1 VTKLSL
7 LDADKIVFLVIQ
19 SWWSFGQSIVSY
31 YKNKI
36 SNLVP
41 YNNKGKIM
49 KKRTLSLY
57 TAAATLAMAFTAPA
71 LSQDLTLEEIIVTAT
86 KRAEGLQEVPIA
98 ISVMSGQ
105 EMSAKGLTK
114 MEDLSMYMPNVHV
127 AEASAGTQMFIRGIG
142 SGVNYGFEQS
152 VGTFVDGVYFGRGR
166 SARGKFLDIERVEVL
181 KGPQSTLFGK
191 NTIAGA
197 LNITT
202 AQPTEEFEGYVSA
215 GYTTELEAMT
225 ITSVISGPLSDSV
238 RGRLAVRAYEDEGY
252 VRNLAADGVDGPQNE
267 SVYARA
273 TLAIDVNEDW
283 TATIKAEHGYVDV
296 LGRQELISNTDTSLA
311 TGGAAALYGTPF
323 GSTNFEAGFGY
334 TTYEQNVR
342 NMPLYD
348 DTESNIFQVTLDGTY
363 AGHGVKAVIGYTDYE
378 FNNSLDS
385 DYSPLRLLNRGRNE
399 QHEQFSAEL
408 IISSPLDDK
417 FEYLAGAFY
426 QTEELSNE
434 RFTHVDMSAVGPL
447 QANIFGL
454 LNASNPALGGASFTQ
469 AVLNPLFPGAL
480 PADMLLNTADHN
492 GIFDAT
498 AENFFNQ
505 DSDSWSVFAEGTY
518 HVSDSFRIT
527 AGLRYSEDEKDMSKS
542 SQVLYINDWLVANG
556 YADKVK
562 NTATIPLPFVAAV
575 YKNALNLVA
584 VHDYTRERKEDHVT
598 GHVNFQWDMNNDAMV
613 YLEIGNGYKA
623 GGFDEDNGMG
633 REIETVAGV
642 TDDLADFEDESVET
656 VELGAKINLADG
668 RGRLNIAAFMS
679 TYEDVQVSTF
689 DGNAG
694 FVVGNAAE
702 SEVQGIETDVLFR
715 LTEEFT
721 LNGAFAYL
729 DATYKSFPGA
739 GCNLA
744 QSLLVS
750 RGCVQDLSGK
760 PLQFAPEYTANIGI
774 SYETELSSGLL
785 LSAGLDYNWTDDV
798 VVSADL
804 DETLVQESFGK
815 LNARIAIAGNDQ
827 WQVSLTGKN
836 LTDEATFMWGNDIPL
851 GPQGFNGSYF
861 KLIDPPRTVEIAARL
876 NF

>member
-1 VTKLSL
+1 
-7 LDADKIVFLVIQ
+7 
-19 SWWSFGQSIVSY
+19 
-31 YKNKI
+31 
-36 SNLVP
+36 
-41 YNNKGKIM
+41 M
-49 KKRTLSLY
+49 KKLTLSLY
-57 TAAATLAMAFTAPA
+57 TAAATLAMAVSAPA
-71 LSQDLTLEEIIVTAT
+71 LSQGLTLEEIIVTAT
-86 KRAEGLQEVPIA
+86 KRAVGLQEVPIA

-127 AEASAGTQMFIRGIG
+127 AEASAGTQLFIRGIG

-225 ITSVISGPLSDSV
+225 LTSVISGPLSDSV

-267 SVYARA
+267 SLYVRG

-283 TATIKAEHGYVDV
+283 TATIKAEHGYVDI
-296 LGRQELISNTDTSLA
+296 LGRQELISDINLA
-311 TGGAAALYGTPF
+311 TGPSAALYGSPL

-342 NMPLYD
+342 DFPLFD
-348 DTESNIFQVTLDGTY
+348 DTESNIFQVTLDGV
-363 AGHGVKAVIGYTDYE
+363 AADHGIKAIIGYTDYE
-378 FNNSLDS
+378 FTNSLDS
-385 DYSPLRLLNRGRNE
+385 DYSPLKLLNRGRNE
-399 QHEQFSAEL
+399 QHEQISAEL
-408 IISSPLDDK
+408 IISSPSDDK

-426 QTEELSNE
+426 QTEELSND
-434 RFTHVDMSAVGPL
+434 RYTHIDLSAVGPL
-447 QANIFGL
+447 QNGVFGL
-454 LNASNPALGGASFTQ
+454 LNAANPLLGGASFAQ
-469 AVLNPLFPGAL
+469 AVLGGNLSAATQSGIL
-480 PADMLLNTADHN
+480 DVTARN
-492 GIFDAT
+492 Y
-498 AENFFNQ
+498 FNQ
-505 DSDSWSVFAEGTY
+505 DADSWSAFAEGTY
-518 HVSDSFRIT
+518 NVTDTFRVT
-527 AGLRYSEDEKDMSKS
+527 AGLRYSEDNKDVSKGGTVSYIDPTAAS
-542 SQVLYINDWLVANG
+542 STLV
-556 YADKVK
+556 
-562 NTATIPLPFVAAV
+562 IPQLAAV
-575 YKNALNLVA
+575 YEKALKLA
-584 VHDYTRERKEDHVT
+584 KVHAYTRDRKEDHVT
-598 GHVNFQWDMNNDAMV
+598 GHVNLQWDMTNDAMV
-613 YLEIGNGYKA
+613 YLELGNGYKA

-633 REIETVAGV
+633 REIETVNGV

-656 VELGAKINLADG
+656 IELGAKINLADG
-668 RGRLNIAAFMS
+668 RGRLNVAAFMS
-679 TYEDVQVSTF
+679 NYEDVQVSTF

-702 SEVQGIETDVLFR
+702 SEVQGIEADILFR
-715 LTEEFT
+715 LTEELT

-739 GCNLA
+739 GCNVGQTLA
-744 QSLLVS
+744 WSGTG
-750 RGCVQDLSGK
+750 GCTQDLTGQ
-760 PLQFAPEYTANIGI
+760 PLQFAPEHTANIGI

-798 VVSADL
+798 VVAADL
-804 DETLVQESFGK
+804 DEKLVQESFGK

-827 WQVSLTGKN
+827 WQVSVVGKN
-836 LTDEATFMWGNDIPL
+836 LLSEETFMWGNDIPL
-851 GPQGFNGSYF
+851 GTLGFYGSYF
-861 KLIDPPRTVEIAARL
+861 KLIDPPRTVELSARM